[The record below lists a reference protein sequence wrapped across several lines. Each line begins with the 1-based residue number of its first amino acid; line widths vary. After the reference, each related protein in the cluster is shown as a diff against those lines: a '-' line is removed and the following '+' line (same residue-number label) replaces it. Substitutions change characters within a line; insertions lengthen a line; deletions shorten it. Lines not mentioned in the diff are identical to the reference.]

1 MKPSIGDIILVLLK
15 SNFSLSKVSLL
26 CVMIVLT
33 SSISA
38 WIIFSCAFL
47 ESIIAFKDKISDS
60 NDDNW
65 KIALSY
71 SSKESSY
78 SFSEIN
84 FLLNSVNWLS

>member
-38 WIIFSCAFL
+38 SIIFSCAFL
-47 ESIIAFKDKISDS
+47 ESIIACKDKISNS
-60 NDDNW
+60 NDDN
-65 KIALSY
+65 
-71 SSKESSY
+71 
-78 SFSEIN
+78 
-84 FLLNSVNWLS
+84 